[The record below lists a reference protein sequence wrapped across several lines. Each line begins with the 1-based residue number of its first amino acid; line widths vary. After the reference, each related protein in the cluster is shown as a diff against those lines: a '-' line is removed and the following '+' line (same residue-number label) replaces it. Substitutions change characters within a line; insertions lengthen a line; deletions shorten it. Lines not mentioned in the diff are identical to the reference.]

1 MVALASVNPSLNRSV
16 SYDRLEYLL
25 DAQDWES
32 ASSETKKLLLRL
44 SRRNVM
50 QLYYIIPELFDL
62 SDVPCQDLQTIDE
75 LWNEH
80 TNGKFGLAIQSNI
93 WHERMQN
100 INWKNY
106 NSGDRYPDFEK
117 ANSIFDEIIKE
128 PEFPQELSAIPPS
141 QLPSPNWVW
150 NATGDFQSPVLTTQ
164 DFYSRVKDCMD
175 K

>member
-1 MVALASVNPSLNRSV
+1 MLKKNRSLLLFFLFVFSIIALVSVNPWLNRSV

-25 DAQDWES
+25 DTEDWEN
-32 ASSETKKLLLRL
+32 ASSETKNLLLRL

-62 SDVPCQDLQTIDE
+62 SDVSCQDLQTIDE

-80 TNGKFGLAIQSNI
+80 TNGKLGLAIQSNI

-100 INWKNY
+100 INWENY

-128 PEFPQELSAIPPS
+128 PETFPKDISAIPPS
-141 QLPSPNWVW
+141 QL
-150 NATGDFQSPVLTTQ
+150 
-164 DFYSRVKDCMD
+164 RR
-175 K
+175 